1 MGCGDKVTDDI
12 LGIDD
17 TKMFG
22 IKKKNIGGFVDKI
35 LPDNLSPVAKAKK
48 QARQQKAK
56 YDAQMASMSD
66 GRSPEETTEPSQTV
80 GMDDSLLQKDR
91 NEMRRYLSRR
101 QRYNTAR
108 TMLASRRRRRR
119 SDDDMTLGA

>member
-1 MGCGDKVTDDI
+1 MGCGSKVLDDV

-17 TKMFG
+17 TKVFG
-22 IKKKNIGGFVDKI
+22 IKTKNLIGGLDKI
-35 LPDNLSPVAKAKK
+35 LPDSVSPLARAKK
-48 QARQQKAK
+48 EARKEQAKI
-56 YDAQMASMSD
+56 DASNASMSD
-66 GRSPEETTEPSQTV
+66 GKSPEETTEPSQTV

-91 NEMRRYLSRR
+91 SKMRKYLSRR

-108 TMLASRRRRRR
+108 TMLASRRRRRS